1 MSSSTLHKRYK
12 SIQRS
17 AHFFALIKARA
28 DISQALLETLI
39 LHKIMTDE
47 IETITELANRRQYF
61 RVENKAAVDVSAR
74 KPEQSAAE
82 CFELSPEFGLISEF
96 QLLDVES
103 KHLLRAITDKD
114 KNLGQFLK
122 VMNKKLDSLSR
133 VLALNNQQCSSDNI
147 QTINLS
153 EGGLA
158 LKTDTQYSKGQAV
171 AIKLILLPSYSGLIL
186 EGDVLSCRG
195 DAPPYE
201 IHVAFTSISE
211 AHQQLIARHIMR
223 VQSQNR
229 DAGPAK

>member
-1 MSSSTLHKRYK
+1 MN
-12 SIQRS
+12 
-17 AHFFALIKARA
+17 
-28 DISQALLETLI
+28 D
-39 LHKIMTDE
+39 D

-61 RVENKAAVDVSAR
+61 RVENKASVDIVPRADN
-74 KPEQSAAE
+74 QTAAE

-103 KHLLRAITDKD
+103 KHLLRTLTDKD

-122 VMNKKLDSLSR
+122 VMNKKLDALSR
-133 VLALNNQQCSSDNI
+133 VLAMNNQQNSNDNI
-147 QTINLS
+147 QTVNLS

-158 LKTDTQYSKGQAV
+158 LKSESEYTKGQSV

-195 DAPPYE
+195 SQSPYE
-201 IHVAFTSISE
+201 VHIAFTDISE

-223 VQSQNR
+223 VQTQNR
-229 DAGPAK
+229 ASTPTS